1 MCPHGPCVYYTHMHT
16 YQWGL
21 LYTFLWVLFLL
32 HVTRCSSRLIHYR
45 FGCPLYAVL
54 PGLVCPELK
63 WMLNLSVSCLSWLL
77 WPLHEAFLFRT
88 WPTVVEGIPFSL
100 LPSLVGNC
108 VPLRVVHDLCLEV
121 LPVGPRGLRNNQY
134 MIFHSAGPFWDPDLL
149 LGQEAFPG
157 NITEPPP
164 ATIWLL
170 CSF

>member
-1 MCPHGPCVYYTHMHT
+1 MVHVCIIHICTHTNEACFTLFSESSSCFMWQGVVLGSFIT
-16 YQWGL
+16 DLGVL
-21 LYTFLWVLFLL
+21 CMLYSLAWF
-32 HVTRCSSRLIHYR
+32 
-45 FGCPLYAVL
+45 AQ
-54 PGLVCPELK
+54 
-63 WMLNLSVSCLSWLL
+63 NLSECWIFLCHASLDSCDPSMK
-77 WPLHEAFLFRT
+77 PFFSGT